1 MCVCINMH
9 ACFIKDPKSLLLW
22 ECFTLLHLNDE
33 LTLTRQCASDD
44 TDVLPQVLYIVFCD
58 TYYICYVLLFCAN
71 FTQSQQL
78 LEKKNERWRDLK

>member
-9 ACFIKDPKSLLLW
+9 ACVFHPRPQILVIMGMFHSLLY
-22 ECFTLLHLNDE
+22 LNDE

-58 TYYICYVLLFCAN
+58 I
-71 FTQSQQL
+71 
-78 LEKKNERWRDLK
+78 